1 LIEDSKGNL
10 KVADSPVIK
19 GQHYPSLEWATAK
32 KINTLPIKIAFST
45 FSDPTRSGMKRS
57 MDKAVAR
64 ERKKKSQNKPSWL
77 CEARTQDAKLLI
89 RRMKEKGLLES
100 RETYTEDILNRLS
113 KSKHA
118 KKSSKLEA

>member
-1 LIEDSKGNL
+1 MIEDSKGNL

-19 GQHYPSLEWATAK
+19 GQTCPSLKWATAK
-32 KINTLPIKIAFST
+32 KVNTLPIKIAFST
-45 FSDPTRSGMKRS
+45 YSDPAKGGMRES
-57 MDKAVAR
+57 LDKALDR
-64 ERKKKSQNKPSWL
+64 ERKKKSENKPSWL
-77 CEARTQDAKLLI
+77 YEARTQHAKLLI
-89 RRMKEKGLLES
+89 KRMKSKGILGG